1 MSCCC
6 TNTLLLC
13 KVPVCGADALI
24 KTGATA
30 TEAGEYKLV
39 VGFLGNDFTISKIFA
54 MGEDLNFPS
63 GGLNEYYVFTGSIY
77 KPDGTVFLITVGAG
91 EDAIDYDCIYFE
103 TIMNYEVPNP
113 GS

>member
-1 MSCCC
+1 M
-6 TNTLLLC
+6 
-13 KVPVCGADALI
+13 CGDDAFI

-30 TEAGEYKLV
+30 TDAGEYKLV
-39 VGFLGNDFTISKIFA
+39 VNFLGNDFTIRKTFEI
-54 MGEDLNFPS
+54 GDDLNFPS
-63 GGLNEYYVFTGSIY
+63 AGLNEYYVFRGRIY
-77 KPDGTVFLITVGAG
+77 KPDGTALVITVGEG